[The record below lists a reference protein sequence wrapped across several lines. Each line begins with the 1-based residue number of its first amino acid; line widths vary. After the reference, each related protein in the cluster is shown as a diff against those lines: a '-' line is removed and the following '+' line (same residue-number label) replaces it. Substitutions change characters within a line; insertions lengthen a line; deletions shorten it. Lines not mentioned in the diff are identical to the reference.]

1 MSKKV
6 SVIIPVYNKEK
17 YIEQCL
23 KSVINQTYSDVEI
36 IIIDDASTDNSLE
49 LVKSI
54 KDSRIKVIELKE
66 NVGAGTARNKGIEVA
81 KRRIY

>member
-66 NVGAGTARNKGIEVA
+66 NVGAGTARNKGIEGA